1 MAPFLVFTHNYKDRF
16 KLEMDSYSITRI
28 SFTNTNNPIPLSI
41 NFTSLTNNF
50 TSATIHSDI
59 NIPEYKFGKLSKR

>member
-28 SFTNTNNPIPLSI
+28 SFTNTNNPMII
-41 NFTSLTNNF
+41 NKLFNTTQ
-50 TSATIHSDI
+50 
-59 NIPEYKFGKLSKR
+59 YKFYFFD